1 MQPAPRSPAWAPL
14 CLLPGREAWRRLLC
28 GSPAR
33 SMALQHSS
41 GHTCRGLRGPAEPPS
56 EMPAASLNALLG
68 TSTHAHP
75 RSEPRGQWAG
85 EDTDALSCS
94 APETEGLE
102 LLPSLPE
109 RSHMTLG
116 TSIPASAK
124 SFYGR
129 QHQAEAPRV
138 LHVHSLHI
146 PWAPAWV
153 VSRLPPN
160 RPL

>member
-1 MQPAPRSPAWAPL
+1 MQPAPRSP
-14 CLLPGREAWRRLLC
+14 RV
-28 GSPAR
+28 GSPLPPPRKGGLAQAALWIA
-33 SMALQHSS
+33 SEINALQHSS

-129 QHQAEAPRV
+129 QRQAEAPRV